1 MKKHVRFVQ
10 GNVTDTRE
18 YHPVQL
24 SRGAALFGMQK
35 TGDKFKSRRTGPVS
49 PEKLARL
56 QKAANDEIRS
66 RGKYKKVEKRGRFTI
81 YYS

>member
-18 YHPVQL
+18 YTPEM
-24 SRGAALFGMQK
+24 SRRIARFGMQHV
-35 TGDKFKSRRTGPVS
+35 GDKFRSRSRGPVS

-66 RGKYKKVEKRGRFTI
+66 RGKYKKVEKRGRFTV